1 MTKFEEC
8 LCLWYWTYK
17 ADEKSSLARISQNN
31 NNHFFADFRIK
42 FQSNIQLDN
51 ASCLGLCNWQGKD
64 LLLLEWFEQI
74 PVGYKSNSIWL
85 FVTEKSIKELLYPV
99 FTAVNLQ

>member
-1 MTKFEEC
+1 MSVSVYGIEPIKLMKNLLLHEFHKT
-8 LCLWYWTYK
+8 
-17 ADEKSSLARISQNN
+17 IIII
-31 NNHFFADFRIK
+31 FFADFRIK